1 MDIQKLIQSLRD
13 LRDDGIENKDFG
25 KKLLKNGIDITPVK
39 DMSIVPIVEMKTF
52 LGNFSNRK
60 VRIDVEGIKNILY
73 NAKIAYVINPL
84 NDEIKIELYDVKSRE
99 ISFSPDEMKKI
110 NECLE
115 IIKEMYNK
123 AKKEWFIEW
132 I

>member
-1 MDIQKLIQSLRD
+1 MEIQKLIQSLRD
-13 LRDDGIENKDFG
+13 LRDNGIENKDFG

-73 NAKIAYVINPL
+73 NAKIAYIINPL
-84 NDEIKIELYDVKSRE
+84 NDEIKIELYDVKGE
-99 ISFSPDEMKKI
+99 ISFGSDEIKKI

-123 AKKEWFIEW
+123 AKEE
-132 I
+132 

>member
-1 MDIQKLIQSLRD
+1 
-13 LRDDGIENKDFG
+13 
-25 KKLLKNGIDITPVK
+25 
-39 DMSIVPIVEMKTF
+39 MSIVPIVEMKTF

-84 NDEIKIELYDVKSRE
+84 NDEIKIELYDVKGE
-99 ISFSPDEMKKI
+99 ISFGSDEIKKI

-123 AKKEWFIEW
+123 AKEE
-132 I
+132 